1 MKTKLIITSIAL
13 SLLALTGCQDEEPAQ
28 SSHINKVRVYATSNL
43 AGSRVAFTEG
53 DQVTYATWDQE
64 DAIGL
69 STDEQGNLKYTASAA
84 SANGQTEFLPT
95 GSEVADAEGKTI
107 YAYYPYIGSEEDG
120 GITVQLPGSH
130 NYEDIQECTPFLY
143 AQGEVVNNEVALQF
157 KHLYAYLKLTISK
170 GVCEPSESTQLHAVK
185 LVNKSDEP
193 LTTENGKVITGQ
205 PLSVTDGHFNLQT
218 GEIEQANYTDYVS
231 IGISDT
237 FDLAQSDWTA
247 YIPVLPQKDGNS
259 LTVYID
265 LEEDYT
271 KEILMK
277 TVPTGGLL
285 AGHVYTL
292 TIGQT
297 EEQPDT
303 VPDYYTSSD
312 YSRDGEV
319 ITLQTATT
327 GKGIDLV
334 FMGDAYV
341 DRDMETNGKYEQD
354 MKTGMEHFFSI
365 EPYKT
370 FRDRFNVYAVKV
382 VSPNEIIDGEFDK
395 GEHRISFQNDT
406 CFKYAGKITGMDS
419 DRLDKVTIVNIINNP
434 SEVFWSGYTN
444 MYPSG
449 ASVAHIEIGGP
460 TAIIIH
466 EAGGHGFAKLLDEYI
481 YSGFEEAT
489 IDENGKS
496 DIDTYHA
503 MGWWANVDATN
514 DPSQVEW
521 AHFLSDSRYAAEV
534 GIYEGAYL
542 WGYGAYRP
550 SDDSVMRHDYSW
562 FNAPSREA
570 IYKAIMKASEGDSW
584 TYSYE
589 DFVAYDAINRDNYV
603 PRSAGSRSAGQKA
616 IIKHR
621 PPVIMGSRPGSTG
634 R

>member
-53 DQVTYATWDQE
+53 DQVTYATWKQG

-69 STDEQGNLKYTASAA
+69 STDEQGNLEYTASEA

-95 GSEVADAEGKTI
+95 GSEVTDAEGKTI
-107 YAYYPYIGSEEDG
+107 YAYYPYAGSEKDG
-120 GITVQLPGSH
+120 GITVQLPSSQ

-170 GVCEPSESTQLHAVK
+170 KVCDPLGSTQLHAIK

-193 LTTENGKVITGQ
+193 L
-205 PLSVTDGHFNLQT
+205 SVTDGYFNLQT
-218 GEIEQANYTDYVS
+218 GEIEQANYAGDVAV
-231 IGISDT
+231 GISGT

-247 YIPVLPQKDGNS
+247 YIPVLPQKEGNS
-259 LTVYID
+259 LAVYID
-265 LEEDYT
+265 LEKDYT
-271 KEILMK
+271 KEILSK

-297 EEQPDT
+297 EEEPDT

-319 ITLQTATT
+319 ITLQTATK

-341 DRDMETNGKYEQD
+341 DRDMETDGKYEQD

-382 VSPNEIIDGEFDK
+382 VSPNEIIDGESDK
-395 GEHRISFQNDT
+395 GEHRISLQNDT
-406 CFKYAGKITGMDS
+406 CFKYARKITGMDS

-434 SEVFWSGYTN
+434 NEFYMSGYTN
-444 MYPSG
+444 MYESG

-481 YSGFEEAT
+481 YNGFEEAT
-489 IDENGKS
+489 ATEGNKAEIAEKHTN
-496 DIDTYHA
+496 
-503 MGWWANVDATN
+503 GWWANVDATK
-514 DPSQVEW
+514 DSTQVQW
-521 AHFLSDSRYAAEV
+521 AHFLSDSRYIAEV

-542 WGYGAYRP
+542 WGHGAYRP

-589 DFVAYDAINRDNYV
+589 DFVAYDAINRDSYAT
-603 PRSAGSRSAGQKA
+603 RSTGSRSAGQKA
-616 IIKHR
+616 VIKHR